1 MKYFS
6 LDMKIEINVI
16 FSLITGFNKFINGV
30 I

>member
-16 FSLITGFNKFINGV
+16 FSLITGFNNIINGV

>member
-16 FSLITGFNKFINGV
+16 FSLITGFNNIISEFY
-30 I
+30 